1 MLSDLARGQ
10 VSLLDDY
17 DKREDDG
24 SDRDKKQ
31 CFLTA
36 FKPIGCPLIHEEG
49 DCSDVFMFTL

>member
-36 FKPIGCPLIHEEG
+36 FKPIGCAFVDEKR
-49 DCSDVFMFTL
+49 DCSNIFVFAL